1 MKSSIYRLR
10 IDLNDFMHYNEHRE
24 VEPWVVCFTIWD
36 FDKEI
41 VYDNTP
47 RKDGQANLAVP
58 FNRNTI
64 ITLITGKEY
73 A

>member
-10 IDLNDFMHYNEHRE
+10 IELNDFMHYNEHRE
-24 VEPWVVCFTIWD
+24 VRSWVVHFTSWKFSKKI
-36 FDKEI
+36 I
-41 VYDNTP
+41 YS
-47 RKDGQANLAVP
+47 RKDGQEPLAVP

-64 ITLITGKEY
+64 ISLITGKEY